1 MTRALSSIQQRC
13 VALALL
19 GIALALLWLGFIYPL
34 LTYFRHGA
42 DVRGADL
49 NSLSRDRALV
59 SEDAGTEATLTALMG
74 SPRWARFYET
84 QKADKAVLQLQTDL
98 REVFKAPNN
107 PTSMTAVPVV
117 VEGPLTRI
125 ATKVTLSLTIDQLT
139 ESLARLHSRA
149 QFLRIESLT
158 IQAPDYQMADT
169 NPTLTI
175 QAEIV
180 GFMVTSP
187 GGRT

>member
-1 MTRALSSIQQRC
+1 VTRTLSAVQRRYIA
-13 VALALL
+13 VSLL
-19 GIALALLWLGFIYPL
+19 GIAIALLWLGLIDPL
-34 LTYFRHGA
+34 ANYFRHSA
-42 DVRGADL
+42 DERRANL

-59 SEDAGTEATLTALMG
+59 SQDAGTETTLTTLRA

-84 QKADKAVLQLQTDL
+84 QKADKAVLQLQSDL

-107 PTSMTAVPVV
+107 PTSMTVVPVV

-139 ESLARLHSRA
+139 ESLARLRSHA

-158 IQAPDYQMADT
+158 IQAPDYQIADS
-169 NPTLTI
+169 NPTLSI

-180 GFMVTSP
+180 GFMVTTA

>member
-1 MTRALSSIQQRC
+1 MQVLSPIQRRGIAIGLLG
-13 VALALL
+13 VALV
-19 GIALALLWLGFIYPL
+19 LLWLGLIDPVAN
-34 LTYFRHGA
+34 YFRHSA
-42 DVRGADL
+42 DQRGADL

-59 SEDAGTEATLTALMG
+59 AQDRSTETTLTALKG

-84 QKADKAVLQLQTDL
+84 QKADKAVLQMQSDL

-125 ATKVTLSLTIDQLT
+125 ATKITLSLTIDQLT
-139 ESLARLHSRA
+139 ESLARLHSHA
-149 QFLRIESLT
+149 QLLRIEALM
-158 IQAPDYQMADT
+158 IQAPDYQAADT
-169 NPTLTI
+169 NPTLNI

-180 GFMVTSP
+180 GFMVTAP
-187 GGRT
+187 NERI

>member
-1 MTRALSSIQQRC
+1 VTRTLSSIQKRC
-13 VALALL
+13 AAIALL
-19 GIALALLWLGFIYPL
+19 GIALALLWLGLIDPL
-34 LTYFRHGA
+34 VNYFGHGS
-42 DVRGADL
+42 DERRADL

-59 SEDAGTEATLTALMG
+59 SQDADTEATLTTLKT

-84 QKADKAVLQLQTDL
+84 QKADKAVLQLQSDL

-117 VEGPLTRI
+117 IEGPLTRI

-139 ESLARLHSRA
+139 ESLARLRSHA

-169 NPTLTI
+169 NSTLSI

-180 GFMVTSP
+180 GFMVPSP
-187 GGRT
+187 GEHT

>member
-1 MTRALSSIQQRC
+1 MTHTLSSIQRRSL
-13 VALALL
+13 AIALL
-19 GIALALLWLGFIYPL
+19 GIALALLWLGLIDPVA
-34 LTYFRHGA
+34 TYFRHSA
-42 DVRGADL
+42 DERRAQLD
-49 NSLSRDRALV
+49 SLSRDRALV
-59 SEDAGTEATLTALMG
+59 SQDADTETTLTTLRT
-74 SPRWARFYET
+74 SRRWARFYET
-84 QKADKAVLQLQTDL
+84 QKAEKALLQLQSDL

-117 VEGPLTRI
+117 VEGPLTHI

-139 ESLARLHSRA
+139 ESLGRLRSHT

-169 NPTLTI
+169 NPTLSI

-180 GFMVTSP
+180 GFMATTP

>member
-1 MTRALSSIQQRC
+1 MTHVLSPIQQRC
-13 VALALL
+13 IAIALLIVALV
-19 GIALALLWLGFIYPL
+19 LLWLGLIDPVAN
-34 LTYFRHGA
+34 YFRHSA
-42 DVRGADL
+42 DQRAADL

-59 SEDAGTEATLTALMG
+59 SQDSSIETTLTSLKS

-84 QKADKAVLQLQTDL
+84 QKADKALLQMQSDL

-125 ATKVTLSLTIDQLT
+125 ATKITLSLTIDQLT
-139 ESLARLHSRA
+139 ESLTRLHSHA
-149 QFLRIESLT
+149 QLLRIESFT
-158 IQAPDYQMADT
+158 IQAPDYQAADT
-169 NPTLTI
+169 NPTLNI

-180 GFMVTSP
+180 GFMVTATN
-187 GGRT
+187 GRT

>member
-1 MTRALSSIQQRC
+1 MQVLSQIQRRSIAIGLLG
-13 VALALL
+13 VALV
-19 GIALALLWLGFIYPL
+19 LLWFGLIEPVAN
-34 LTYFRHGA
+34 YFRHSA
-42 DVRGADL
+42 DQRGADL

-59 SEDAGTEATLTALMG
+59 AQDGSTETTLTALKG

-84 QKADKAVLQLQTDL
+84 QKADKAVLQMQADL

-125 ATKVTLSLTIDQLT
+125 ATKITLSLTIDQLT
-139 ESLARLHSRA
+139 ESLARLHSHA
-149 QFLRIESLT
+149 QLLRIEALM
-158 IQAPDYQMADT
+158 IQAPDYQAPDT
-169 NPTLTI
+169 NPTLNI

-180 GFMVTSP
+180 GFMATAP
-187 GGRT
+187 NGRT

>member
-1 MTRALSSIQQRC
+1 MIHAPSSIQRRC
-13 VALALL
+13 LAIALL
-19 GIALALLWLGFIYPL
+19 GIALALLWLGLLDPL
-34 LTYFRHGA
+34 VNYFRHSA
-42 DVRGADL
+42 DERRAQLD
-49 NSLSRDRALV
+49 SLSRDRALV
-59 SEDAGTEATLTALMG
+59 SQDAGTETTLTTLRT

-84 QKADKAVLQLQTDL
+84 QKADKAVLQLQSDL

-117 VEGPLTRI
+117 VEGPLSRI

-139 ESLARLHSRA
+139 ESLARLRSHA
-149 QFLRIESLT
+149 QFLKIESLT
-158 IQAPDYQMADT
+158 VQAPDYQMADT
-169 NPTLTI
+169 NPALSI

-180 GFMVTSP
+180 GFMVTTP